1 MCLISLVLNF
11 ADSIAGFYFCD
22 FNCWFVRDVTVAML
36 VVKNK
41 NISRPFSPLGTKL
54 HFHVN
59 SLREIKLV
67 LTTNMAV
74 LSCGCKPRIGRYEK
88 GH

>member
-1 MCLISLVLNF
+1 MFLFWEHLSLKNVLNMCLISLVLNF

-59 SLREIKLV
+59 SLRE
-67 LTTNMAV
+67 N
-74 LSCGCKPRIGRYEK
+74 
-88 GH
+88 

>member
-11 ADSIAGFYFCD
+11 ADSIAGFNFCD

-36 VVKNK
+36 VVKSK

-59 SLREIKLV
+59 SLRE
-67 LTTNMAV
+67 N
-74 LSCGCKPRIGRYEK
+74 
-88 GH
+88 